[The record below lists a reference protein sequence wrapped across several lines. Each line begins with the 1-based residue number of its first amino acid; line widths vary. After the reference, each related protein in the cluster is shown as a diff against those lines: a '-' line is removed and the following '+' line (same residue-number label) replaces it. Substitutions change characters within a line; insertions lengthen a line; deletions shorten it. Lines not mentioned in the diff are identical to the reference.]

1 MDLDYAITKVIGI
14 EWNISKHGVLKPTV
28 IIEPVVLCGTTNNK
42 ATGHNADFIV
52 KNKIGKGAM
61 IKLIKGGEIIPKVEE
76 VIVPAD
82 VIDMPEIDYTWNA
95 SHKEIMITDIE
106 EFKKVKL
113 KRIIIFYKT
122 IGVENIG
129 PGTFTKI
136 YETGFDTI
144 RKIWFIKKEDL
155 LKMDGIKDKS
165 ADNIMK
171 NLEVIAKNEIDIK
184 KVVAGS
190 CILGTG
196 FGEKVLDKILSKYP
210 KIFRRI
216 EISVE
221 KLCEMIV
228 FKLKQLIN
236 LLKV

>member
-1 MDLDYAITKVIGI
+1 MLSKVIGI

-42 ATGHNADFIV
+42 ATGHNADFV
-52 KNKIGKGAM
+52 MKNKIGKGAM
-61 IKLIKGGEIIPKVEE
+61 IKLIKGGEIIPVEE

-106 EFKKVKL
+106 ESKEVKL

-210 KIFRRI
+210 KIFLEDI

-221 KLCEMIV
+221 KLCEIDSIQV
-228 FKLKQLIN
+228 KKPIFVEGLGN
-236 LLKV
+236 